1 MFTSCTVGRVVKVPC
16 VRYGMAKTRWNGV
29 AQILIAAMKV
39 DCYPLSLS
47 PAFLIS
53 TLFGEKELNDDIPM
67 VSFKKYISLEE
78 KETVEAML
86 SEFERC

>member
-1 MFTSCTVGRVVKVPC
+1 M
-16 VRYGMAKTRWNGV
+16 
-29 AQILIAAMKV
+29 
-39 DCYPLSLS
+39 
-47 PAFLIS
+47 S